1 MTTFWT
7 VMIITFGAGAFDG
20 TFTGLPYKDPMTCGQ
35 HIDIMREQMEAQGL
49 AVTMIQCKKL
59 DRISASPRPKARP

>member
-20 TFTGLPYKDPMTCGQ
+20 TFTGLPYKDSMTCGQ
-35 HIDIMREQMEAQGL
+35 HIDTMRKQMELQGL
-49 AVTMIQCKKL
+49 VVDMVQCRSMSKL
-59 DRISASPRPKARP
+59 SGSIRPKTRP